1 MFITSFGEQNITYR
15 SCSNLRSHL
24 WRGLSLEQCM
34 QLERDLQDIWFEQ
47 GDMIEGVRAL
57 LIDKDKQP
65 KWQTENSELMQR
77 FEELLPASRQQR

>member
-1 MFITSFGEQNITYR
+1 
-15 SCSNLRSHL
+15 
-24 WRGLSLEQCM
+24 M

-77 FEELLPASRQQR
+77 FEELASVTTATSGECASISSLSISTENPPMLWRIFL